1 RSGRGRRRPRGEP
14 AGGRE
19 LRDATRR
26 RRRDALDH
34 VAEVGERIELEILAA
49 HDERVDRRGPARTG
63 VAAREEPVLAADG
76 DLADRA
82 LDRVVV
88 NREPPVLDVA
98 RERRAE
104 LEGVADRHAER
115 ALRQDEVLETLEHS
129 EEVGQERSR
138 MLVTESSSTIDVER
152 LLVRLSLDRIEL
164 PDRGEDE
171 RRLLGLAVERL
182 VEPPPRVRPAADLDH
197 TAALVE

>member
-1 RSGRGRRRPRGEP
+1 
-14 AGGRE
+14 
-19 LRDATRR
+19 
-26 RRRDALDH
+26 
-34 VAEVGERIELEILAA
+34 
-49 HDERVDRRGPARTG
+49 
-63 VAAREEPVLAADG
+63 
-76 DLADRA
+76 
-82 LDRVVV
+82 
-88 NREPPVLDVA
+88 
-98 RERRAE
+98 
-104 LEGVADRHAER
+104 
-115 ALRQDEVLETLEHS
+115 TLEHS

-197 TAALVE
+197 TAALVEPVVAGEGVGLDVALERAEERARSFARAALGVVEDGEPRSAAIRPEVALLRLPRERAVLDADRRVVGLHHGALEDLPLELGHD